1 MFIDHWYRAGRI
13 IARPLLVVFVAMG
26 LDEGVGVEAG
36 LLLGAAVSPAPTS
49 DLGAPLSWD
58 VVLTPVGDV
67 LASARGRMGFE
78 PDDCTLVCCCCC

>member
-13 IARPLLVVFVAMG
+13 IARPLLVVLVAMG
-26 LDEGVGVEAG
+26 SDEGVGVE
-36 LLLGAAVSPAPTS
+36 AAVSPAPTS

-78 PDDCTLVCCCCC
+78 PDDCTLVCCC